1 MLRPF
6 WCGGKQNWQVQRQRP
21 TRVNSTWTDG
31 TDGENQRGAPWSSD
45 RRPGQRGRERARRRS
60 EATRQSGASTQM
72 AVFPAAEWA
81 TDDRTASGVAPGRI
95 NRRVGAGDGV
105 KLAAARLFI
114 GERRRER

>member
-1 MLRPF
+1 MRVSKERDLHVSTRRRRIGPTEGTSR
-6 WCGGKQNWQVQRQRP
+6 GGGGGL
-21 TRVNSTWTDG
+21 DG
-31 TDGENQRGAPWSSD
+31 GPSASAD
-45 RRPGQRGRERARRRS
+45 RERERPS

-81 TDDRTASGVAPGRI
+81 TDDRTATGVAPGRI
-95 NRRVGAGDGV
+95 NRSVRAGDGV